1 MNINQTLRILSSSI
15 TIVDCASA
23 GTLPVTVS
31 QADFGQKKKIK
42 HIIIIEYFY
51 KEWCIIII
59 KLKESIGFMKIVY
72 CSK

>member
-1 MNINQTLRILSSSI
+1 
-15 TIVDCASA
+15 
-23 GTLPVTVS
+23 LPVTVS